1 LDKFRISL
9 QRNEEKR
16 ATTIEV
22 SFISLFESVFG
33 FAEKLYPN
41 REDITSLDIVRR
53 KRGDAF
59 MNDRESVLA
68 DIRYFTRL
76 ANVVMLL
83 GFIFL
88 ALGIISES
96 LNVTLGLE
104 PIYWFLT
111 AIFCMVGSINPKLH
125 VVAGK
130 HLLGIQTENKR
141 E

>member
-1 LDKFRISL
+1 MD
-9 QRNEEKR
+9 
-16 ATTIEV
+16 
-22 SFISLFESVFG
+22 
-33 FAEKLYPN
+33 
-41 REDITSLDIVRR
+41 
-53 KRGDAF
+53 
-59 MNDRESVLA
+59 DRESVLA
-68 DIRYFTRL
+68 EIRYFTRL

-83 GFIFL
+83 GFLFL

-96 LNVTLGLE
+96 LKITLGLE

-130 HLLGIQTENKR
+130 HLLGMETENKK